1 MPDYTY
7 PFNELDQS
15 RVEDVGG
22 KIYEGILE
30 WEEEKIDTE

>member
-7 PFNELDQS
+7 SFSEIDQS

-30 WEEEKIDTE
+30 W